1 MNASYFLVLLA
12 LLMPLATCY
21 PQPALDEDKE
31 QEYGEMAQSDDGE
44 EDDSNLEGMLRMIQ
58 QRGGDEDEDGGENA
72 LVMQDEDGGMMKLAC
87 KHKNA
92 VRPTSM

>member
-31 QEYGEMAQSDDGE
+31 QEYGEMAQSGLILL
-44 EDDSNLEGMLRMIQ
+44 SLLLRI
-58 QRGGDEDEDGGENA
+58 
-72 LVMQDEDGGMMKLAC
+72 
-87 KHKNA
+87 
-92 VRPTSM
+92 